1 MATSICWLGH
11 STFQVRTGGKSV
23 LIDPFL
29 TDNPSAT
36 VSPEDVEADVI
47 IVTHGHS
54 DHVGDTVAIAKRTGA
69 LVISNF
75 EIVQWLQQQGVEN
88 AHPMHIGGS
97 HKFDFAT
104 VKLTIAHHGSALP
117 DGSNGGNP
125 TGIILKTDTGN
136 LYFAG
141 DTGLFYDM
149 KLIGEEDIALA
160 VLPIGDNFTMGP
172 EDSIRAIRL
181 LEPTTV
187 IPMHYNTWPMIAQN
201 VEEWSA
207 QVSKETSAE
216 PLVPTIGVEIVL
228 S

>member
-1 MATSICWLGH
+1 MTTNICWLGH
-11 STFQVRTGGKSV
+11 STFQIKTGGKSV

-29 TDNPSAT
+29 SDNPAAT
-36 VSPEDVEADVI
+36 VSADNIEADVI
-47 IVTHGHS
+47 IVSHGHS
-54 DHVGDTVAIAKRTGA
+54 DHIGDTIAIAKRTGA

-75 EIVQWLQQQGVEN
+75 EIVQWLQKQGVEN

-104 VKLTIAHHGSALP
+104 VKLTIAHHGSSLP

-136 LYFAG
+136 IYFAG

-160 VLPIGDNFTMGP
+160 ILPIGDNFTMGP
-172 EDSIRAIRL
+172 EDSIKAIKL
-181 LEPTTV
+181 LQPTTV
-187 IPMHYNTWPMIAQN
+187 VPMHYDTWPMIAQDTAA
-201 VEEWSA
+201 WSA
-207 QVSKETSAE
+207 AVSEQTSAS
-216 PLVPTIGVEIVL
+216 PLIPAIGAEFDL
-228 S
+228 G